1 MSNLFDI
8 RGKVALI
15 TGANAG
21 IGYGYAEAIASQGGD
36 VVIWGRRADRN
47 EQAAEKLAAHGGRVL
62 ADVVD
67 VADEQAQ
74 VRGFEKAISEMGQL
88 DCVIANAGFVAPSGF
103 KDLSFEQYQG
113 MIQVAQHGAFVTLR
127 EGVRHMVSRV
137 EAGGPPGSLIATGS
151 LSNFQAVPGSAH
163 YAAAKCAVAAMIKNI
178 AVEYGG
184 LGIRANMLCAGLI
197 ASETVPADLPMIVE
211 LGERAP
217 IGRVGTSDDLAGAVV
232 YLMSDAS
239 RFHTGDLITIDG
251 GAMAGLYH

>member
-1 MSNLFDI
+1 M
-8 RGKVALI
+8 
-15 TGANAG
+15 
-21 IGYGYAEAIASQGGD
+21 
-36 VVIWGRRADRN
+36 
-47 EQAAEKLAAHGGRVL
+47 
-62 ADVVD
+62 
-67 VADEQAQ
+67 
-74 VRGFEKAISEMGQL
+74 
-88 DCVIANAGFVAPSGF
+88 
-103 KDLSFEQYQG
+103 
-113 MIQVAQHGAFVTLR
+113 
-127 EGVRHMVSRV
+127 
-137 EAGGPPGSLIATGS
+137 
-151 LSNFQAVPGSAH
+151 PGSAH

-251 GAMAGLYH
+251 GAMASLYH

>member
-1 MSNLFDI
+1 MIWPVRLQCVSSQLPCLVDAASNLATPAAP
-8 RGKVALI
+8 KNMPSMLHYATAL
-15 TGANAG
+15 
-21 IGYGYAEAIASQGGD
+21 
-36 VVIWGRRADRN
+36 
-47 EQAAEKLAAHGGRVL
+47 L
-62 ADVVD
+62 
-67 VADEQAQ
+67 
-74 VRGFEKAISEMGQL
+74 
-88 DCVIANAGFVAPSGF
+88 IANAGFVAPAGF